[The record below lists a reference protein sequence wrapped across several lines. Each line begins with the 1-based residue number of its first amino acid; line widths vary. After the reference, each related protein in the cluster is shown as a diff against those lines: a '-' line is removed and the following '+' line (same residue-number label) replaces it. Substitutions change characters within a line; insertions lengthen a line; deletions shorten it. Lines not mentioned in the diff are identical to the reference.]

1 MLGAYRWML
10 CGALAFAVMS
20 TCAHALAGHC
30 DWQLIAAARAGLA
43 LFFAALLAWI
53 GGVRLVFF
61 RPRTLWMR
69 SIAGSISLV
78 CGFYALTRMPVA
90 DVLTVTNM
98 FPIWVAVLSW
108 PLLGEMPGVEVWIA
122 VVMGLAGVA
131 LIQQPHLAAGN
142 PAMIYA
148 VVSSFTSA
156 IALLG
161 LHKLRELD
169 VRAIVVHFSAVSLM
183 FCLAA
188 WFVFPNDA
196 SPHAELNL
204 AAWAMLLGMG
214 VAATIGQICLTK
226 AFALGDP
233 AKVSIVG
240 LTQVGFGMLF
250 DAAIWGRSFTLLTL
264 AGISLIVAPTAWLL
278 LRRGSEPS
286 EVL

>member
-1 MLGAYRWML
+1 
-10 CGALAFAVMS
+10 
-20 TCAHALAGHC
+20 
-30 DWQLIAAARAGLA
+30 
-43 LFFAALLAWI
+43 LAWA
-53 GGVRLVFF
+53 GGVRLVFW

-98 FPIWVAVLSW
+98 FPVWVALLSW
-108 PLLGEMPGVEVWIA
+108 PLLGLVPTAEVWIA
-122 VVMGLAGVA
+122 TAMGLAGVA

-156 IALLG
+156 ISLLG
-161 LHKLRELD
+161 LHQLRGVD
-169 VRAIVVHFSAVSLM
+169 VRAIVAHFSAVSLV

-188 WFVFPNDA
+188 WLVFSNDA
-196 SPHAELNL
+196 SPTAELNL
-204 AAWAMLLGMG
+204 AACSMLLGMG
-214 VAATIGQICLTK
+214 LAATAGQICLTK

-250 DAAIWGRSFTLLTL
+250 DAAIWGRSFTPLTL
-264 AGISLIVAPTAWLL
+264 SGIALIVAPTAWLL
-278 LRRGSEPS
+278 RRRGSEPA

>member
-1 MLGAYRWML
+1 ML
-10 CGALAFAVMS
+10 CGALAFAAMS

-43 LFFAALLAWI
+43 LLFAALLAWL
-53 GGVRLVFF
+53 GRVRLVFW
-61 RPRTLWMR
+61 RPRILWMR

-90 DVLTVTNM
+90 DVLTITNM

-108 PLLGEMPGVEVWIA
+108 PLLGETPGVEVWIA

-161 LHKLRELD
+161 LHQLRDLD
-169 VRAIVVHFSAVSLM
+169 VRAIVVHFSAVSLA
-183 FCLAA
+183 FCLVA
-188 WFVFPNDA
+188 WFVFPHDA
-196 SPHAELNL
+196 SPHLELGA
-204 AAWAMLLGMG
+204 AAWTMFFGMG
-214 VAATIGQICLTK
+214 VAATAGQICLTK

-250 DAAIWGRSFTLLTL
+250 DAAIWGRSFSLLTL
-264 AGISLIVAPTAWLL
+264 AGIALIVAPTAWLL

-286 EVL
+286 EVF

>member
-1 MLGAYRWML
+1 LGAYRWML
-10 CGALAFAVMS
+10 CGALAFAAMS

-30 DWQLIAAARAGLA
+30 DWQLIAATRAGLA
-43 LFFAALLAWI
+43 VLFTVLLAWA
-53 GGVRLVFF
+53 GGVRLVFW
-61 RPRTLWMR
+61 RPRVLWMR

-108 PLLGEMPGVEVWIA
+108 PLLGQVPTVEVWIA
-122 VVMGLAGVA
+122 VAMGLAGVA

-161 LHKLRELD
+161 LHQLRGID
-169 VRAIVVHFSAVSLM
+169 VRAIVVHFSGVSLV
-183 FCLAA
+183 FCLIA
-188 WFVFPNDA
+188 WQVFPNDTT
-196 SPHAELNL
+196 PHAELGT
-204 AAWAMLLGMG
+204 AAWSMLLGMG
-214 VAATIGQICLTK
+214 LAATAGQICLTK
-226 AFALGDP
+226 AFTLGDP

-250 DAAIWGRSFTLLTL
+250 DAAIWGRSFTPLTL
-264 AGISLIVAPTAWLL
+264 AGIGLIVAPTAWLL

>member
-1 MLGAYRWML
+1 MR
-10 CGALAFAVMS
+10 LAQ
-20 TCAHALAGHC
+20 HC

-43 LFFAALLAWI
+43 LLFAALLAWA
-53 GGVRLVFF
+53 GRVRLVFW

-69 SIAGSISLV
+69 SIAGSISLT

-98 FPIWVAVLSW
+98 FPVWVALLSW
-108 PLLGEMPGVEVWIA
+108 PLLGLAPTVEVWIA
-122 VVMGLAGVA
+122 TAMGLAGVA

-142 PAMIYA
+142 PAMIFA
-148 VVSSFTSA
+148 VISSFTSA

-161 LHKLRELD
+161 LHQLRGLD
-169 VRAIVVHFSAVSLM
+169 VRAIVVHFSGVSLV

-188 WFVFPNDA
+188 WLVFPNDTA
-196 SPHAELNL
+196 PTVELNL
-204 AAWAMLLGMG
+204 AAWSMLLGMG
-214 VAATIGQICLTK
+214 LAATAGQICLTK

-264 AGISLIVAPTAWLL
+264 SGIALIVAPTAWLL

>member
-1 MLGAYRWML
+1 LGAYRWMP
-10 CGALAFAVMS
+10 CGALAFAAMS

-43 LFFAALLAWI
+43 LLFAALLAWA
-53 GGVRLVFF
+53 GRVRLVFW

-69 SIAGSISLV
+69 SIAGSISLT

-98 FPIWVAVLSW
+98 FPIWVALLSW
-108 PLLGEMPGVEVWIA
+108 PLLGIVPGVEVWIA
-122 VVMGLAGVA
+122 TVMGLAGVV

-148 VVSSFTSA
+148 VISSFTSA
-156 IALLG
+156 ISLLG
-161 LHKLRELD
+161 LHQLRGTD
-169 VRAIVVHFSAVSLM
+169 VRAIVVHFSAVSLV

-188 WFVFPNDA
+188 WRIFPRDA
-196 SPHAELNL
+196 SPHAEMTV
-204 AAWAMLLGMG
+204 AAWSMLLGMG
-214 VAATIGQICLTK
+214 LAATTGQICLTK

-250 DAAIWGRSFTLLTL
+250 DALVWGRSFKPLTL
-264 AGISLIVAPTAWLL
+264 AGIALIVAPTAWLL
-278 LRRGSEPS
+278 LRRGSEPA